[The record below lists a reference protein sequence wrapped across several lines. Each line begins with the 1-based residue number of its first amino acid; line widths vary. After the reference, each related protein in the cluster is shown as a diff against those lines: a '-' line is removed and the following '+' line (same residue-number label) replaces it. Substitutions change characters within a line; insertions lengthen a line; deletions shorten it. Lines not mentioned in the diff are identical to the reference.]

1 MNVILLI
8 VIFILFVLIILSY
21 TKSNL
26 DFVAI
31 SLLCCFIAATITG
44 LVTGIG
50 FDSFIGFIEW
60 EAIIIILSMSIITK
74 IAQDSNLL
82 EYVAIKLFK
91 LSKGDQRIFF
101 WFLCII
107 TTLLASVISDVV
119 VVLILAPIVIRLCH
133 FLKIRAGT
141 YLLGMTICINIGSIL
156 TPFSSGENIIISTAF
171 TELGTLYF
179 IQFYWIFSF
188 ILLFG
193 TIFLLDK
200 FVLSKEPKIEDIQKK
215 YVLDL
220 IDTDILVKNKKMFY
234 FNGVAI
240 IITITLFGIL
250 PLLYLTAVISALI
263 LVLANRNYTKKPMS
277 EILKDIEWEILF
289 FFISLYVVVGCLI
302 EAGFGEL
309 FEMIPFEVLDPFVLA
324 FLILIIISFISGVV
338 ANTPTAL
345 VFIPIIGLLIEPVS
359 NGGFGFSSIP
369 LLFSLIIGI
378 NLGGNFLPSGAAC
391 DMMTLKIARDSG
403 VENFNYKRLLKMGSI
418 FAFIHIGTAIL
429 YLMFLVPLFG

>member
-1 MNVILLI
+1 MEPILLI
-8 VIFILFVLIILSY
+8 IVFILFVLIILSY

-31 SLLCCFIAATITG
+31 SLLCGFIAATMTG

-50 FDSFIGFIEW
+50 FDDFIGFIEW

-74 IAQDSNLL
+74 IAQDSNIL
-82 EYVAIKLFK
+82 EFVAVKLFK
-91 LSKGDQRIFF
+91 LSKGNQRIFF
-101 WFLCII
+101 WLICII
-107 TTLLASVISDVV
+107 TTLLAAIISDVV

-171 TELGTLYF
+171 TELDTLYF
-179 IQFYWIFSF
+179 IQFYWIISF

-200 FVLSKEPKIEDIQKK
+200 FILSKEPKIEEVQKK
-215 YVLDL
+215 FVIDL
-220 IDTDILVKNKKMFY
+220 IDTDIMVKNKKMFY
-234 FNGVAI
+234 FNGIAI
-240 IITITLFGIL
+240 IITIILFGTL
-250 PLLYLTAVISALI
+250 PFLYLTAIISALI
-263 LVLANRNYTKKPMS
+263 LVLVNRSYTKKPMS

-289 FFISLYVVVGCLI
+289 FFISLYIVVGCLI
-302 EAGFGEL
+302 EAGFGDI
-309 FEMIPFEVLDPFVLA
+309 FEMIPFEVLNPFVMA

-345 VFIPIIGLLIEPVS
+345 IFIPIIELLIAPIPT
-359 NGGFGFSSIP
+359 GFGFSAVP
-369 LLFSLIIGI
+369 LLFSLVIGI

-403 VENFNYKRLLKMGSI
+403 VENFNYKRLLKMGAI
-418 FAFIHIGTAIL
+418 FALIHIGLAIM
-429 YLMFLVPLFG
+429 YLLILVPIFV